1 MTTVL
6 TGFGGCNTLIGN
18 MEDLY
23 LSRSEIASLKQRLDD
38 LEKQRLDVA
47 QEIREAKAQGDL
59 RENAAYHAAKEKQAF
74 LESQIRELER
84 RLGQA
89 KPLDDDDQP
98 QKVRSGTIIRLKD
111 LERDEDLE
119 IYVVADLS
127 LAPAD
132 GPMAVSAQSPLG
144 EAIIGHAR
152 DDEVTVDSPSG
163 AQRYKI
169 LDIRSAG

>member
-1 MTTVL
+1 
-6 TGFGGCNTLIGN
+6 

-38 LEKQRLDVA
+38 LEKQRLGVA

-89 KPLDDDDQP
+89 KPLDDEGQP
-98 QKVRSGTIIRLKD
+98 QRVRSGTIVLLKD
-111 LERDEDLE
+111 LDREEELQV
-119 IYVVADLS
+119 YVVADLS
-127 LAPAD
+127 LAPPD
-132 GPMAVSAQSPLG
+132 GPMAVSSQSPLG
-144 EAIIGHAR
+144 EAITGHAR
-152 DDEVTVDSPSG
+152 DAEVTVDSPSG
-163 AQRYKI
+163 PQRYKI
-169 LDIRSAG
+169 LDIQSAG

>member
-1 MTTVL
+1 MD
-6 TGFGGCNTLIGN
+6 
-18 MEDLY
+18 DLY

-89 KPLDDDDQP
+89 KPLDDEGVP
-98 QKVRSGTIIRLKD
+98 QTVRNGTVVQLKD
-111 LERDEDLE
+111 VDRDEELE
-119 IYVVADLS
+119 IQVVADLS
-127 LAPAD
+127 LAPID
-132 GPMAVSAQSPLG
+132 GPMAISTQSPLG
-144 EAIIGHAR
+144 EAIMGHAR

-163 AQRYKI
+163 AQHYKI
-169 LDIRSAG
+169 LNIRSAA